1 MMMMMMKQKKKEQ
14 NGGVRFEIMSLWA
27 RSSPRQGPTVRYVRR
42 RWWGLIHFHTT
53 SSWIWPEQMFVLSG
67 IKHRTV
73 HSIVAVRLVY
83 AERRAAMPP
92 CWLKRSIS
100 PRTHNHTIHSHGWVN
115 KNVKTF
121 TSVTYV
127 NLGTRPQPLVGSKMD
142 LMAKTDTYITNGL
155 FFNLTLLC

>member
-1 MMMMMMKQKKKEQ
+1 MRLYQGERRRRRTRTKRNRTAVPVLKSRAC
-14 NGGVRFEIMSLWA
+14 GYVGL
-27 RSSPRQGPTVRYVRR
+27 RQGPTVRYVRR
-42 RWWGLIHFHTT
+42 RWSRLLHFHTT

-83 AERRAAMPP
+83 AERRASMPP

-142 LMAKTDTYITNGL
+142 LMAQKDI
-155 FFNLTLLC
+155 